1 MKMVYKMIAVFSL
14 LAILT
19 TAANSIYFYDTR
31 MKDLDER
38 TYANLLTLS
47 SRVVTEIEQY
57 VQVMDFAIESLAADT
72 DFMDAFY
79 TASRMDDDSDVGEAM
94 SVQNIMARKL
104 YREPILTP
112 FYRVSAYSRNGFYIS
127 SRRESAGAVKGM
139 TDEAKAV
146 IDSLTYLEAADA
158 KPFHRIITEPHPDPW
173 ASEDQLVFAAVRSV
187 AWKGENIGYVE
198 VSAVMDVLVDI
209 FLWQQT
215 EGFLVQG
222 IFDDGHQLFRNR
234 GDDIVYADLNK
245 DGFTRVQEEGVDRL
259 VVAQYSEYLGMTVYV
274 SQDMSI
280 YNEQADALVMNYV
293 IVAACILAV
302 TLVIVTLCS
311 LGLTRSIRK
320 LTRRI
325 KRLPVDSMLAHSD
338 DALTD
343 IVTDPRDYEIR
354 KLELTLNRLMAKTRS
369 ATMGEMAMQEGAW
382 QARMNAL
389 QMQINPHF
397 IYNTLNI
404 ISAKGMECGSEEI
417 IDICDQFARMLRYSS
432 DLRSKTAT
440 LGEELQNA
448 LCYLRLVKARY
459 EDQLSYVIDVPED
472 MNRLILPKLTLQPI
486 VENALTHGFA
496 GRTDP
501 REVRILGQNDGGML
515 TLTIRDN
522 GNGFS
527 QESLQ
532 RLRPAFR
539 QMEQDATRFV
549 VESGEHLGLINTY
562 LRLLHASKGVIRM
575 QLHNDCGAVI
585 TLTMPIKQEK

>member
-1 MKMVYKMIAVFSL
+1 MKMIYKMIAVFSL

-19 TAANSIYFYDTR
+19 TAANSIYFYNTR
-31 MKDLDER
+31 MEDLDER
-38 TYANLLTLS
+38 TYVNLATMS

-72 DFMDAFY
+72 DFMEAFY
-79 TASRMDDDSDVGEAM
+79 IASHMDDDSDIGEAM

-104 YREPILTP
+104 YREPILAP
-112 FYRVSAYSRNGFYIS
+112 FYRVSAYSRNGFFIS
-127 SRRESAGAVKGM
+127 SRRESAGTVQGM
-139 TDEAKAV
+139 TDEAKEV
-146 IDSLTYLEAADA
+146 IDGLAYLQAADA
-158 KPFHRIITEPHPDPW
+158 TPFHRIVTEPHPDPW
-173 ASEDQLVFAAVRSV
+173 ATQDQLVFTAVRSV

-222 IFDDGHQLFRNR
+222 IFDDGHQLFRNM
-234 GDDIVYADLNK
+234 GDDIVYANLNK
-245 DGFTRVQEEGVDRL
+245 DGFTHVRAEGVDRL

-280 YNEQADALVMNYV
+280 YNEQASALIRNYV
-293 IVAACILAV
+293 MVAIAILAV
-302 TLVIVTLCS
+302 TLVFVTLCS

-325 KRLPVDSMLAHSD
+325 KHLPVDSMLAHSD
-338 DALTD
+338 EALT
-343 IVTDPRDYEIR
+343 VTVTNPRDQEIH
-354 KLELTLNRLMAKTRS
+354 KLESTLNRLMTKTRS

-404 ISAKGMECGSEEI
+404 ISAKGMACGSEEI

-432 DLRSKTAT
+432 DLRSKTSS

-448 LCYLRLVKARY
+448 RCYLQLVKARY

-472 MNRLILPKLTLQPI
+472 MNGLVLPKLTLQPI

-501 REVRILGQNDGGML
+501 REVRILGQTDGRML
-515 TLTIRDN
+515 VLTIQDN

-527 QESLQ
+527 AESLQ
-532 RLRPAFR
+532 HLRAAFR
-539 QMEQDATRFV
+539 QMEQDFTRFV
-549 VESGEHLGLINTY
+549 AEGGEHLGLINTY
-562 LRLLHASKGVIRM
+562 LRLLHASKGAIRM

-585 TLTMPIKQEK
+585 TLTLPINQEG

>member
-1 MKMVYKMIAVFSL
+1 MKMIHKMIAVFSL

-19 TAANSIYFYDTR
+19 TAANSIYFYSTR
-31 MKDLDER
+31 MEDLDER
-38 TYANLLTLS
+38 TYANLLTMS

-79 TASRMDDDSDVGEAM
+79 VAAHMDDDSDIGQAM

-104 YREPILTP
+104 YREPILVP

-139 TDEAKAV
+139 SDEARAV
-146 IDSLTYLEAADA
+146 IDGLTYLQTADA

-173 ASEDQLVFAAVRSV
+173 SSQEQLVFTAVRSV
-187 AWKGENIGYVE
+187 AWKGESIGYVE

-209 FLWQQT
+209 FLWRQT

-222 IFDDGHQLFRNR
+222 IFDDGHQLFRNM
-234 GDDIVYADLNK
+234 GDDIVYTGLNK
-245 DGFTRVQEEGVDRL
+245 DGYTRVREDGIDRL

-280 YNEQADALVMNYV
+280 YNQQAGALVMNYV
-293 IVAACILAV
+293 MVAVGILAV
-302 TLVIVTLCS
+302 TLVFVTLLS

-325 KRLPVDSMLAHSD
+325 RHLPVDSMLAHSD
-338 DALTD
+338 EALT
-343 IVTDPRDYEIR
+343 VTVTSPRDQEIH
-354 KLELTLNRLMAKTRS
+354 KLEATLNRLMTKTRS

-417 IDICDQFARMLRYSS
+417 IDICDQFARMLRYSA
-432 DLRSKTAT
+432 DLRSKSAT

-448 LCYLRLVKARY
+448 RCYLQLVKARY

-472 MNRLILPKLTLQPI
+472 MNSLILPKLTLQPI

-501 REVRILGQNDGGML
+501 REVRILGKTDGRML
-515 TLTIRDN
+515 VLTIQDN

-527 QESLQ
+527 GESLQ
-532 RLRPAFR
+532 PLRAAFH
-539 QMEQDATRFV
+539 QMEQDFTSFV
-549 VESGEHLGLINTY
+549 AEGGEHLGLINTY
-562 LRLLHASKGVIRM
+562 LRLLHASRGAIRM
-575 QLHNDCGAVI
+575 HLHNDCGAVI
-585 TLTMPIKQEK
+585 TLTLPIDQEG

>member
-1 MKMVYKMIAVFSL
+1 MKMIYKMIAVFSL

-19 TAANSIYFYDTR
+19 TAANSIYFYNTR
-31 MKDLDER
+31 MEDLDER
-38 TYANLLTLS
+38 TYVNLATMS

-72 DFMDAFY
+72 DFMEAFY
-79 TASRMDDDSDVGEAM
+79 IASHMDDDSDIGEAM
-94 SVQNIMARKL
+94 SVQNLMTRKL
-104 YREPILTP
+104 YREPILAP
-112 FYRVSAYSRNGFYIS
+112 FFRASAYSRNGFFIS
-127 SRRESAGAVKGM
+127 SRRESAGTVQGM
-139 TDEAKAV
+139 TDEAKEV
-146 IDSLTYLEAADA
+146 IDGLAYLQAADA
-158 KPFHRIITEPHPDPW
+158 TPFHRIITEPHLDPW
-173 ASEDQLVFAAVRSV
+173 ATQDQLVFTAVRSV

-198 VSAVMDVLVDI
+198 VSAVLDVLVDI

-222 IFDDGHQLFRNR
+222 IFDDGHQLFRNF

-245 DGFTRVQEEGVDRL
+245 DGYTRVQEEGVDRL

-280 YNEQADALVMNYV
+280 YNEQASALIRNYV
-293 IVAACILAV
+293 MVAIAILAV
-302 TLVIVTLCS
+302 TLVFVTLCS

-325 KRLPVDSMLAHSD
+325 KHLPVDSMLAHSD
-338 DALTD
+338 EALT
-343 IVTDPRDYEIR
+343 VTVTNPRDQEIH
-354 KLELTLNRLMAKTRS
+354 KLESTLNRLMTKTRS

-404 ISAKGMECGSEEI
+404 ISAKGMACGSEEI

-432 DLRSKTAT
+432 DLRSKTSS

-448 LCYLRLVKARY
+448 RCYLQLVKARY

-472 MNRLILPKLTLQPI
+472 MNGLVLPKLTLQPI

-501 REVRILGQNDGGML
+501 REVRILGQTDGRML
-515 TLTIRDN
+515 VLTIQDN

-527 QESLQ
+527 AESLQ
-532 RLRPAFR
+532 HLRAAFR
-539 QMEQDATRFV
+539 QMEQDFTRFV
-549 VESGEHLGLINTY
+549 AEGGEHLGLINTY
-562 LRLLHASKGVIRM
+562 LRLLHASKGAIRM

-585 TLTMPIKQEK
+585 TLTLPINQEG